1 MLKLMDNLLI
11 AKLNGD
17 ANIIINTGFTIRRRD
32 GNVRVKVHVTVTV
45 PVLNIGGLQCRNRNV
60 KDEKPKISSKP

>member
-1 MLKLMDNLLI
+1 MEMPTSF
-11 AKLNGD
+11 
-17 ANIIINTGFTIRRRD
+17 INTEFTIRRRD

-45 PVLNIGGLQCRNRNV
+45 PVLDIGGLQCRNRNV